1 MPKKIVKL
9 TESQL
14 VKIIEKVISED
25 MGGMDDVHPVYGE
38 MGPDDL
44 MSLVKNGTIGLRKK
58 KKSNRF
64 DDLEIEDETFDN
76 DDENAVKNELIK
88 RRLERQ
94 HQFESRKRR

>member
-58 KKSNRF
+58 KSPSKF
-64 DDLEIEDETFDN
+64 EDLEVEDEVESI
-76 DDENAVKNELIK
+76 DDDAMENERIK

>member
-1 MPKKIVKL
+1 MSKKIIKL

-58 KKSNRF
+58 KKPSKIEDF
-64 DDLEIEDETFDN
+64 EIEDEVESI
-76 DDENAVKNELIK
+76 DDDAVKNEIIK
-88 RRLERQ
+88 RRMERQ
-94 HQFESRKRR
+94 PQFESRKRK

>member
-58 KKSNRF
+58 KSPSKF
-64 DDLEIEDETFDN
+64 EDLEVEDEVESI
-76 DDENAVKNELIK
+76 DDDAMENERIK

-94 HQFESRKRR
+94 PQFESRKRR

>member
-1 MPKKIVKL
+1 MSKKIVKL

-58 KKSNRF
+58 KSPSKF
-64 DDLEIEDETFDN
+64 EDLEVEDEVESI
-76 DDENAVKNELIK
+76 DDDAMENERIK

>member
-14 VKIIEKVISED
+14 VKLIEKVISED
-25 MGGMDDVHPVYGE
+25 MGGMDDVHPVYGK

-58 KKSNRF
+58 KSPSKF
-64 DDLEIEDETFDN
+64 EDLEVEDEVESI
-76 DDENAVKNELIK
+76 DDDAMENERIK
-88 RRLERQ
+88 RRMERQ
-94 HQFESRKRR
+94 TQFESRKRR

>member
-1 MPKKIVKL
+1 MSKKIIKL

-58 KKSNRF
+58 KSPSKF
-64 DDLEIEDETFDN
+64 EDLEVEDEVESI
-76 DDENAVKNELIK
+76 DDDAMENERIK